1 MKMKKT
7 WLLLFVIV
15 AWWGTA
21 KAQNGRYIQGEGSV
35 VTKTLN
41 IDNFDAI
48 GLAVVGE
55 VYISK
60 GSTQKVTVKGQANI
74 IDNLEPEVEDGEW
87 DIKFDRKARNYEK
100 LVFHI
105 TVPDISGL
113 SIAGSGS
120 IKGED
125 AFNGLDRL
133 SMAIAGSGDI
143 EFSGSARKVSVSIA
157 GSGTV
162 KGAGLDTEDC
172 KVEIAGNGDCTIG
185 DTDELSVSIAGSGD
199 VKYKGSPKLNTSI
212 AGSGRVRRM

>member
-15 AWWGTA
+15 AWWGNSE
-21 KAQNGRYIQGEGSV
+21 AQSYISGEGPV

-41 IDNFDAI
+41 IDDFNAI

-55 VYISK
+55 VYLSK

-74 IDNLEPEVEDGEW
+74 IDNLETEVDGKEW

-100 LVFHI
+100 LIFHI
-105 TVPDISGL
+105 TVPDIEGL

-120 IKGED
+120 IIGED
-125 AFNGLDRL
+125 AFDGLDRL
-133 SMAIAGSGDI
+133 EMAIAGSGDI
-143 EFSGSARKVSVSIA
+143 EFSGSARKLKVSIA
-157 GSGTV
+157 GNGSV
-162 KGAGLDTEDC
+162 KGADLNIEDC
-172 KVEIAGNGDCTIG
+172 TVEIAGNGDCVIG
-185 DTDELSVSIAGSGD
+185 DTDELNVSIAGSGD
-199 VKYKGSPKLNTSI
+199 VKYKGSPKVSTSI